1 MSDQFTRER
10 LRAARRVALAVSLA
24 AAVLALSQLSPPPS
38 GLDHLSARL
47 AYALRAD
54 LFVIAWVALGVIAV
68 ARIRFNSAEDAPG
81 SGLSQPSERIAVPRA
96 ILQNTL
102 EQAVLAVV
110 VHLALATLLRPEEIR
125 VIPAAVLLFCL
136 GRAAFWLG
144 YRHGAAARA
153 FGFAVT
159 FWPTVACLLL
169 ALVLLVSRG

>member
-1 MSDQFTRER
+1 MSDQFQRER
-10 LRAARRVALAVSLA
+10 LRAARRVFLAVSLS
-24 AAVLALSQLSPPPS
+24 AAVLALSQLLPPPT
-38 GLDHLSARL
+38 GLGHLSSRL

-68 ARIRFNSAEDAPG
+68 ARIRFDSPADMAG

-102 EQAVLAVV
+102 EQAVFAVV
-110 VHLALATLLRPEEIR
+110 VHLALATLLRPDEMR

-153 FGFAVT
+153 FGFAAT
-159 FWPTVACLLL
+159 FWPTVACLAL
-169 ALVLLVSRG
+169 ALGLLVSRG